1 MIGAVFPAGTLSGAP
16 KIRAMEIIAEL
27 EQYRRNVYGGGI
39 GFLHFNGNVQLAIVI
54 RSAFFEKPAFQDFE
68 CTRVFIQAGAG
79 VVYDSIPEKEYAE
92 IQHKRASVVKVFE
105 KNCNPQKGL

>member
-1 MIGAVFPAGTLSGAP
+1 MERL

-39 GFLHFNGNVQLAIVI
+39 WFLHFNGNVQLAIVI
-54 RSAFFEKPAFQDFE
+54 RSAFFEKPAFQDSE
-68 CTRVFIQAGAG
+68 RTRVFIQAGAG
-79 VVYDSIPEKEYAE
+79 VVYDSLPEKEYAE